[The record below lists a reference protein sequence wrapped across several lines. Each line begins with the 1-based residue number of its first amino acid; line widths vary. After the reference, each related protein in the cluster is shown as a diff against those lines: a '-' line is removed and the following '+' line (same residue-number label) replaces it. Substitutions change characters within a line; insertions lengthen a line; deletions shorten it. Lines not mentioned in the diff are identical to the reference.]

1 MATALS
7 EEANPKKV
15 SQLLVDGERVEG
27 MARETREL
35 LRQRRRLL
43 EKYEE
48 DLAEVATISLLKNR
62 PVPRGGKKIK
72 LNASER

>member
-1 MATALS
+1 MATAFS
-7 EEANPKKV
+7 EEAKPKTV
-15 SQLLVDGERVEG
+15 SQLLVDAERVEG

-43 EKYEE
+43 DRYED
-48 DLAEVATISLLKNR
+48 DLAEVATIALVKNR
-62 PVPRGGKKIK
+62 PVPRGGRKIK

>member
-1 MATALS
+1 MTTALS

>member
-1 MATALS
+1 MATAFS
-7 EEANPKKV
+7 EEAKPKTV
-15 SQLLVDGERVEG
+15 SQLLVDAERVEG

-43 EKYEE
+43 DRYED
-48 DLAEVATISLLKNR
+48 DLAEVATVALVKNR
-62 PVPRGGKKIK
+62 PVPRGGRKIK

>member
-35 LRQRRRLL
+35 LRQRRRLMD
-43 EKYEE
+43 KYED

-62 PVPRGGKKIK
+62 PVPRGGRKIK

>member
-27 MARETREL
+27 
-35 LRQRRRLL
+35 QRRRLMD
-43 EKYEE
+43 KYED

-62 PVPRGGKKIK
+62 PVPRGGRKIK